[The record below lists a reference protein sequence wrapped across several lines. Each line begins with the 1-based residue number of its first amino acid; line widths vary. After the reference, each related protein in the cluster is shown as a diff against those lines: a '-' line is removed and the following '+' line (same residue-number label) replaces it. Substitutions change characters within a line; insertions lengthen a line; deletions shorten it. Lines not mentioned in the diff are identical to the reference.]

1 VREPVYYVVVV
12 GITYNCTGRAAR
24 VCRSAVR
31 QTKTGISKKQNE
43 KITVAMALG
52 PAQLSLRMAT
62 TASRCR
68 GGHVRDPKHVPGYI
82 LNETW
87 VFTLIF
93 INFILY
99 ISHITDI
106 YHLSSSTVSY
116 IMMMM
121 VVVLWHVKGGP
132 SHG

>member
-1 VREPVYYVVVV
+1 M
-12 GITYNCTGRAAR
+12 
-24 VCRSAVR
+24 CRSAVR
-31 QTKTGISKKQNE
+31 RTKTSISKKQNE

-82 LNETW
+82 LNEIW

-99 ISHITDI
+99 ITDI
-106 YHLSSSTVSY
+106 YHLSSTVSY

-121 VVVLWHVKGGP
+121 VVVLWHVNVVDVV
-132 SHG
+132 

>member
-1 VREPVYYVVVV
+1 
-12 GITYNCTGRAAR
+12 
-24 VCRSAVR
+24 
-31 QTKTGISKKQNE
+31 
-43 KITVAMALG
+43 MALG

-82 LNETW
+82 LNEIW

-106 YHLSSSTVSY
+106 YHLSSSTVSVW
-116 IMMMM
+116 I
-121 VVVLWHVKGGP
+121 VVSYYTPLSRGMFIGSRTWPPLHLV
-132 SHG
+132 